1 VSEAQGDAEP
11 VTEPVAESAADAPP
25 PAPPAPPPRRRRRA
39 VWRWTRRLLA
49 VVGALIAAVLVSFF
63 SIDLGR
69 FPALKRLAEQQASK
83 YLERPMHI
91 GRIYALVTPGK
102 FAFEDVVIEGKTA
115 DGRTADAAPFFR
127 AKRITMYVPWWSLFS
142 KRLEVEVELHE
153 WKMTVETFAGG
164 AGHNIPKLVPK
175 PDPTKPKRK
184 LPFTTTVRFVYAK
197 NGEFEYIDHGTPW
210 RVRGPNLHVEVVRS
224 EALKTYVG
232 KAHFEG
238 GTVQIQKYLPMSADF
253 TTRFILENGQV
264 QLQHIDLIT
273 DGALSHVNGAVDFSK
288 WPEQTYNVNST
299 IDFPRMREIFFAN
312 ETWRITGE
320 GGFAGVFHLFKNGFN
335 LSGQFT
341 GHGVAVNNWAFP
353 ELHGALVW
361 EPRRFVVTHADSSF
375 LGGDLRFTYGMEPL
389 GVPGGATARVAATY
403 ENVDLRALTRHPAIN
418 WDVLEPEGRLRGRI
432 AMAWPNGRFSQAV
445 EGDGETFIT
454 PLGGPVASPTLPP
467 REAKVEPTETKPERT
482 EKSQEGAEKKP
493 EGTEKPKF
501 DPAATP
507 GRFPLAAQLKYRFN
521 AGSLDF
527 ESGTAATPATFVR
540 FSGHAMGGDVRL
552 PVHVTSHDWQE
563 SDRLFAAIVAEFGN
577 PVGAIEVGGRGTFD
591 GEFLNS
597 FRAPRIV
604 GHFGSEDMRAWDV
617 TWGRAEGDIV
627 VEGGFMDITNGVIS
641 RPDAAIRTTGRY
653 ALGFKPGLEEIRAKV
668 VVSNWPMRDLRHAFG
683 LDDWA
688 VDGVMALADLDLH
701 GPYRE
706 LLGSG
711 KLRIDKGVAW
721 REPFDT
727 ATADLVFEGDGLRIR
742 TIDMTKGSGR
752 VSGDAWIGWNN
763 TYVFAADGRQLP
775 IESLT
780 NFKVPQ
786 APLSGMLT
794 FKARGEGSF
803 DRPVYEFD
811 GTVADLYAAD
821 EGIGQVHG
829 KLTVRDNVLTIDQLD
844 AVSNRLQVTGSGSIA
859 LNEHSDATLFFRL
872 FETSLDPYLKFFS
885 PELSPYTRAIVSGT
899 VDIKGALAD
908 PANLVVDARI
918 AHQDARLTLFAYQLR
933 NEGEVRLA
941 FEENAFKIGRLLLEG
956 QDTLLDVGGI
966 IDVGKQTARVEA
978 QGNAN
983 LAILQ
988 AFYPDLSSDGKAQLN
1003 ALFDGPFGSPA
1014 LTGTAEIRGG
1024 RLRHTSLPHG
1034 LININ
1039 GPIRIE
1045 SGRIT
1050 VDGVTATMGE
1060 GPVRFGGAI
1069 LLSGGYKPEEYNLT
1083 ADGRSMRLRYP
1094 AGLVSTVDARL
1105 ALEGLVSAP
1114 FLRGRIDVLAAD
1126 YRPRLETESGLL
1138 GLAAG
1143 GAGAV
1148 TVSAPP
1154 VAGTTTGVPVGLDIK
1169 VVSGLIPFI
1178 KNRQATIEGRATV
1191 EVTGTIDRPAITGQ
1205 VTIERGQVFF
1215 GENRYQLGR
1224 GTIDFSNPLRFEPYF
1239 DITAETRARSA
1250 GETFRVS
1257 VQIRGTFGKFT
1268 PTLTADPYLSEV
1280 QILSLILGGT
1290 PDLGVGSLQTSNAV
1304 EQAKAMQVASLV
1316 LLTSPIS
1323 STVAGV
1329 VRDILPFDVVQIMPQ
1344 LTNLNNEIALRS
1356 LSASARVTLG
1366 KRVSNNVYLTY
1377 SRTLT
1382 GNQDEIIL
1390 LEFDQ
1395 SDRISWVLSRNEDRT
1410 FALDFRIRHVF

>member
-1 VSEAQGDAEP
+1 VSEAQGDAESLTP
-11 VTEPVAESAADAPP
+11 PVAESTAETVPPPAEP
-25 PAPPAPPPRRRRRA
+25 PAPPTPPRSRRRRA
-39 VWRWTRRLLA
+39 IWRWTRRLLA
-49 VVGALIAAVLVSFF
+49 VVGAIVAALLVSFF

-69 FPALKRLAEQQASK
+69 FPALKRIAEQQGSK
-83 YLERPMHI
+83 YLERPLHI
-91 GRIYALVTPGK
+91 GRISALITPGT
-102 FAFEDVVIEGKTA
+102 FAFDDVVIEGKTA

-127 AKRITMYVPWWSLFS
+127 AKRITMYVPWWTLFK

-175 PDPTKPKRK
+175 PDPNKPKRP

-197 NGEFEYIDHGTPW
+197 DGEFEYIDHGTPW

-253 TTRFILENGQV
+253 TARFIVENGTV
-264 QLQHIDLIT
+264 RLQHIDLVT
-273 DGALSHVNGAVDFSK
+273 DGAMSHVTGAVDFSK
-288 WPEQTYNVNST
+288 WPEQSYNVNST

-312 ETWRITGE
+312 ETWRITGQ
-320 GGFAGVFHLFKNGFN
+320 GGFQGIFHLFKNGFN
-335 LSGQFT
+335 LSGQFS
-341 GHGVAVNNWAFP
+341 GDDVAVNNWEFRD
-353 ELHGALVW
+353 LHGTLIW
-361 EPRRFVVTHADSSF
+361 EPKRFVVTHADSRF
-375 LGGDLRFTYGMEPL
+375 LDGDLRFSYGMEPL
-389 GVPGGATARVAATY
+389 GTPGGATARVAATY
-403 ENVDLRALTRHPAIN
+403 ENVDLAALTRHPAIN
-418 WDVLEPEGRLRGRI
+418 WDVLAPQGKLRGRI

-445 EGDGETFIT
+445 EGDGETVIT
-454 PLGGPVASPTLPP
+454 PVGGSVAAPTLPP
-467 REAKVEPTETKPERT
+467 RAATEGT
-482 EKSQEGAEKKP
+482 EKRP
-493 EGTEKPKF
+493 EGTEKNREKPAF

-521 AGSLDF
+521 SGSLDF
-527 ESGTAATPATFVR
+527 ESSTASTPATFVQ

-591 GEFLNS
+591 GEFLKS

-604 GHFGSEDMRAWDV
+604 GRFAAEDMRAWDV
-617 TWGRAEGDIV
+617 TWGKAEGDIV
-627 VEGGFMDITNGVIS
+627 VENGFMDITNGVIS
-641 RPDAAIRTTGRY
+641 RPDATIRTTGRY
-653 ALGFKPGLEEIRAKV
+653 SLGFKPGQEEMRAKV
-668 VVSNWPMRDLRHAFG
+668 VLTNWPMRDLRHAFG

-688 VDGVMALADLDLH
+688 VDGVMALADLDIH

-706 LLGSG
+706 LLGTG
-711 KLRIDKGVAW
+711 KLRIDNGLAW
-721 REPFDT
+721 REPFET

-742 TIDMTKGSGR
+742 TIEMTKGPGR

-763 TYVFAADGRQLP
+763 SYVFAADGRQLP
-775 IESLT
+775 VESLT
-780 NFKVPQ
+780 NFKVPK
-786 APLSGMLT
+786 APLSGMLS
-794 FKARGEGSF
+794 FKARGEGNF
-803 DRPVYEFD
+803 DRPTYEFD

-844 AVSNRLQVTGSGSIA
+844 AVSNRLQVSGSGSIA
-859 LNEHSDATLFFRL
+859 LNEHSDSTLFFRL
-872 FETSLDPYLKFFS
+872 FETSLDPYLKFFA

-899 VDIKGALAD
+899 VDIKGPLAD

-918 AHQDARLTLFAYQLR
+918 AHQDARLTLFAYQVR
-933 NEGEVRLA
+933 NEGEIRLA
-941 FEENAFKIGRLLLEG
+941 FEDNAFKIGRLILEG
-956 QDTLLDVGGI
+956 QDTLLDVGGV
-966 IDVGKQTARVEA
+966 IDAGKETVRVEA

-988 AFYPDLSSDGKAQLN
+988 AFYPDLSSDGKARLN
-1003 ALFDGPFGSPA
+1003 ALLSGPFASPA
-1014 LTGTAEIRGG
+1014 LTGTAEIQGG

-1034 LININ
+1034 LLDIN

-1045 SGRIT
+1045 SGRIS

-1094 AGLVSTVDARL
+1094 PGLVSTVDARL
-1105 ALEGLVSAP
+1105 ALEGLVSSP
-1114 FLRGRIDVLAAD
+1114 VLRGRVDVLAAE
-1126 YRPRLETESGLL
+1126 YRPRLDSENGLL

-1143 GAGAV
+1143 GAGAIPA
-1148 TVSAPP
+1148 SAPP
-1154 VAGTTTGVPVGLDIK
+1154 VAGASTGVPIGLDIK
-1169 VVSGLIPFI
+1169 VVSGLLPFI
-1178 KNRQATIEGRATV
+1178 KNRQATIEGRANID
-1191 EVTGTIDRPAITGQ
+1191 VTGSIDRPAITGQ
-1205 VTIERGQVFF
+1205 ITVERGQVFF

-1224 GTIDFSNPLRFEPYF
+1224 GTIDFSNPLRFEPFF
-1239 DITAETRARSA
+1239 DISAETRARSA

-1257 VQIRGTFGKFT
+1257 IQIRGTFGKFT
-1268 PTLTADPYLSEV
+1268 PTLTSDPYLSEV

-1290 PDLGVGSLQTSNAV
+1290 PDIGVGSLQTSNAV

-1316 LLTSPIS
+1316 LITSPIS

-1344 LTNLNNEIALRS
+1344 LTNLNNDIALRS